1 MKVKKMFTVIA
12 LCLISVCS
20 VFAQHRY
27 DENLLRACKGNSL
40 RDVQKYLATGADP
53 NAWQLDGSAMYTA
66 LSYACKNG
74 NINMVRTLVDNGA
87 SVDVPD
93 NYEAPLLIAARNK
106 NRSIVN
112 YLIVDCKANANIQDS
127 EGKTPLMYVITFGAT
142 QLAKSIIQNFPDCLG
157 VVDVDMRNS
166 LHYACGYGSVN
177 KSAQND
183 LVSLL
188 LASGVD
194 PYSCDKDGLTPFM
207 FCAINGQTLAVKIFL
222 QNTVD
227 FDVSRPSRD
236 GIPPLLECIKN
247 INGSSF
253 SVIELIF
260 RYCRNA
266 ALVTDIYGEGIDYY
280 IDRYCNKEWRDRINE
295 LRIKYY

>member
-1 MKVKKMFTVIA
+1 MFTVIA

-27 DENLLRACKGNSL
+27 DEDLLRACKGNSL
-40 RDVQKYLATGADP
+40 RDVQKYLAAGADP

-87 SVDVPD
+87 SVDVTD

-207 FCAINGQTLAVKIFL
+207 FCAINGQTHAVLAFL
-222 QNTVD
+222 NESIN
-227 FDVSRPSRD
+227 FDPSRKNTE
-236 GIPPLLECIKN
+236 GVPALLECIKKGVGTN
-247 INGSSF
+247 I
-253 SVIELIF
+253 IELVF

-266 ALVTDIYGEGIDYY
+266 GAVIDIYGDGVDYY
-280 IDRYCNKEWRDRINE
+280 IDHYYGTDER
-295 LRIKYY
+295 RIKLIEYRDKYCK

>member
-1 MKVKKMFTVIA
+1 MFTVIA

-27 DENLLRACKGNSL
+27 DEDLLRACKGNSL
-40 RDVQKYLATGADP
+40 RDVQKYLAAGADP
-53 NAWQLDGSAMYTA
+53 NAWQVDGSARYTA
-66 LSYACKNG
+66 LGYACKNG
-74 NINMVRTLVDNGA
+74 NINMVRTLVDSGA

-93 NYEAPLLIAARNK
+93 NYEVPLLLAARNK

-112 YLIVDCKANANIQDS
+112 YLIVDCKANANVQDS
-127 EGKTPLMYVITFGAT
+127 DGKSPLMYVISFGAT
-142 QLAKSIIQNFPDCLG
+142 QLAKNIIQNFPGCIDLI
-157 VVDVDMRNS
+157 DVNSRNA
-166 LHYACGYGSVN
+166 LHYACGYASVN

-194 PYSCDKDGLTPFM
+194 PYYCDKDGLTPFM

-247 INGSSF
+247 INGTSF